1 MILWLLGLL
10 DSGVLGLSLL
20 LLLEILAARQSSP
33 LPVAPNPS
41 RQARLSQA
49 RSRLAVLVPAHNE
62 ASDIA
67 QTLECLLPQINAG
80 DRLVVIADNCTDCTA
95 EVAQL
100 AGAEVFVRE
109 NEALRGKGY
118 ALDYGLKRLASDPPE
133 VVVIVDADCEVS
145 QGSLDSLAIAVQR
158 NGRPA
163 QSTYLMHPPNAPTLR
178 DEISGFALTLKNLV
192 RPLGMKALG
201 WPCLLTGS
209 GMAFPWGL
217 LQTVD
222 LAGNKTVDDM
232 QLTIDFTLQGAAP
245 YYVPESMVQ
254 GRLMQRGAATS
265 QRSRWEHGHLEMIL
279 TQVPRLLWVG
289 LTQLRRD
296 VLILGLD
303 LAIPPLSLFILGWL
317 LLVGAHLG
325 LYLVSHIVPQLFA
338 PELFG
343 SELFG
348 SELFA
353 LELSAGLA
361 IGLSVGLGWYKFG
374 REVLPIQSMGGI
386 PQYLLWKLPI
396 YGRFL
401 IKPQT
406 RWLKTERDEDR
417 AE

>member
-20 LLLEILAARQSSP
+20 LFLEILAARQPSP
-33 LPVAPNPS
+33 LPVAPNLS
-41 RQARLSQA
+41 RQA

-95 EVAQL
+95 EIARL

-109 NEALRGKGY
+109 NDALRGKGY
-118 ALDYGLKRLASDPPE
+118 ALDYGLKRLAADPPE

-145 QGSLDSLAIAVQR
+145 QGSLDALAIAVQQS
-158 NGRPA
+158 GRPA
-163 QSTYLMHPPNAPTLR
+163 QSTYLMHPPSAPTLR
-178 DEISGFALTLKNLV
+178 DQISGFALTLKNLV

-265 QRSRWEHGHLEMIL
+265 QRSRWEHGHLEVIV

-289 LTQLRRD
+289 LTQLRWD
-296 VLILGLD
+296 ALILGLD
-303 LAIPPLSLFILGWL
+303 LAIPPLSLLVLGWL

-325 LYLVSHIVPQLFA
+325 AYLVSHIAPKLFA
-338 PELFG
+338 

-348 SELFA
+348 PELFRPELFT

-374 REVLPIQSMGGI
+374 REVLPIQSVGGI

-401 IKPQT
+401 VQPQT
-406 RWLKTERDEDR
+406 RWLKTERDDDR